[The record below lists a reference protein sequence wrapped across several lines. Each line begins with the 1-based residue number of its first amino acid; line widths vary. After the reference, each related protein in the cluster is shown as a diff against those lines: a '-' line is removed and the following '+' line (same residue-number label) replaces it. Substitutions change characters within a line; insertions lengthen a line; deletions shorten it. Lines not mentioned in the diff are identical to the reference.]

1 MWSGRLACN
10 AALHELLLANAGD
23 NEKPKLRAAREDDR
37 WLVSPVVDVTFGA
50 FRDVHSGKDYPET
63 TMGMI
68 WQIKNGDCQIELTAA
83 NLDYCFAAIWTADP
97 VERRPRASPKKRR
110 KLKRVDAQDD
120 LEG

>member
-50 FRDVHSGKDYPET
+50 FRDVRSGKDYPET

-68 WQIKNGDCQIELTAA
+68 WQIKNGDC
-83 NLDYCFAAIWTADP
+83 
-97 VERRPRASPKKRR
+97 PRASPKKRR